1 VAERGP
7 EVSGTEVKVAKLPN
21 CDTHPLDQPPE
32 LAAYD
37 GKTRM
42 GPWGYMCEEC
52 FEKFGVGL
60 GVGRGQRLI
69 LRETT

>member
-1 VAERGP
+1 
-7 EVSGTEVKVAKLPN
+7 LPN